1 MHSYRQQM
9 TSRMSTPIL
18 TQTKVPIKLV
28 LGTMEFGREQ
38 RESTSPEVC
47 EEMVESFIADGAA
60 VTKAGRKVRYTIPQ
74 KFPPTMSFVY
84 FATNSSLLCILHLPP
99 LKQLLDLFQH

>member
-1 MHSYRQQM
+1 
-9 TSRMSTPIL
+9 MSTPAL
-18 TQTKVPIKLV
+18 TQTKIPIKLV

-60 VTKAGRKVRYTIPQ
+60 ITKAGRKVRYI
-74 KFPPTMSFVY
+74 
-84 FATNSSLLCILHLPP
+84 ILH
-99 LKQLLDLFQH
+99 KSSSAM